1 MEEIT
6 RSKVQLRRTT
16 DDRLLQDMFAKRKQT
31 LVKKAMELSVL
42 CDCDVGLIIFGPGS
56 SGPGTG
62 GQRLYQYS
70 SISMD
75 ELLERYAAAVA
86 EPHERRR
93 NGELLRHYYEL
104 SPDDD
109 GEEAA
114 ARNGNGGAST
124 SAAAAE
130 AAATMAAVDSIILG
144 GGGRRL
150 EGREG
155 ITGLLKRMRM
165 NSPGL
170 DGIGAYGDHM
180 AAVGGAP
187 RPLLSSS
194 GLSAVPGPG
203 SGPAVG
209 MINNGQGSL
218 VPPGVGAPLRRLGA
232 ASIPLEG
239 IKAAGFLDKRNY
251 PVSPRSE
258 KAYEEITAEFD
269 KLTEMRSQRAGNSGR
284 QNTPTVLQPLSSSL
298 ASHQQH
304 LQQILHQQQLLQ
316 QQRQQEQQQQQGGG
330 AKRFKPLSI
339 LVPELQTHPII
350 PTNLTPLQSA
360 PGGAVSGPS
369 AAADGSASTSGRSC
383 EAVHSAANGPEPH
396 GTLLQQQQPHPT
408 LQFNS
413 NRQQHPQQQQHHS
426 QQQQGGLPPR
436 PPDGC
441 LPSSRPKST
450 QSQGSLALGV
460 GTGGLHSGRGITG
473 SSPSPPRPMAISP
486 TTSGVGPPLSAG
498 MGPGEAGALAAPMEV
513 DGGGANGNSSGPFVL
528 DRRGGTALGDEGLA
542 SLLGA
547 SAFRTSLDGS
557 AANLLTLPSPPP
569 HSAANAL
576 FGSLDG
582 GPLSMRSGSHGMLGS
597 LGSLDRGASMGL
609 GSLAMSLESPG
620 GHVGLETALR
630 GLAPMDVLDWP
641 SMSPRSSTGNGD
653 APAGSGGFPDEVE
666 GGTVLDGLVVRG
678 TSLSKLAPGALEAA
692 IGPSPDTCG
701 GGSGTPVSTRAR
713 VSLSAFSG
721 HTVAT
726 STATQGQQPDAA
738 PGLGSTPGSA
748 ETQQGVLSSHGSVLL
763 GRGAVTGMRVAHGAD
778 GEDLS
783 GSRHSSA
790 NAGVDSPHGRCEAVA
805 HGTKPSREVGSDREG
820 GRLGSLA
827 LADSMGLTPELSL
840 NDMCP
845 GGIDAAATA
854 AVAAVHAQ
862 EGKGGGEAHGAA
874 AEGLLGLEVVGKALV
889 LPSGARTN
897 AVHGGGPAQG
907 TAGG

>member
-1 MEEIT
+1 
-6 RSKVQLRRTT
+6 
-16 DDRLLQDMFAKRKQT
+16 
-31 LVKKAMELSVL
+31 MELSVL

-114 ARNGNGGAST
+114 GRNGNGGGST
-124 SAAAAE
+124 EAAAAE

-144 GGGRRL
+144 GSGRRL

-165 NSPGL
+165 NSPGI
-170 DGIGAYGDHM
+170 DGIGVYGDHM

-187 RPLLSSS
+187 RPLLSGS

-203 SGPAVG
+203 SGPAAG
-209 MINNGQGSL
+209 MISNGQGSL
-218 VPPGVGAPLRRLGA
+218 GPPVAGAPLRRLGA

-251 PVSPRSE
+251 PLSPRSE

-316 QQRQQEQQQQQGGG
+316 QQRQQQQQGGG

-360 PGGAVSGPS
+360 KGAAVTGPS
-369 AAADGSASTSGRSC
+369 AAADGSASTAGRSC
-383 EAVHSAANGPEPH
+383 EALHSVANGPEPH
-396 GTLLQQQQPHPT
+396 GTLVQQQQPHPT

-413 NRQQHPQQQQHHS
+413 SLQQHPQQHQHHS
-426 QQQQGGLPPR
+426 QQQHGGLPT
-436 PPDGC
+436 
-441 LPSSRPKST
+441 SSRQQST
-450 QSQGSLALGV
+450 QSQGSLAFGV

-473 SSPSPPRPMAISP
+473 STPSPPRPMAISP

-513 DGGGANGNSSGPFVL
+513 DGGGANGNSGGPFVL
-528 DRRGGTALGDEGLA
+528 DRRGGSALGDEGLA

-569 HSAANAL
+569 HSTANAL
-576 FGSLDG
+576 FGSLEG

-597 LGSLDRGASMGL
+597 LNSLDRGASLGL

-653 APAGSGGFPDEVE
+653 APAGSGSGGFSDEGE
-666 GGTVLDGLVVRG
+666 GGTVMDGLVVRG
-678 TSLSKLAPGALEAA
+678 TALSKLAPGALEAA

-713 VSLSAFSG
+713 VSQSAFSG
-721 HTVAT
+721 HTAAT

-738 PGLGSTPGSA
+738 PGPGSTPGPA
-748 ETQQGVLSSHGSVLL
+748 ETQQGALSSHGSVLS
-763 GRGAVTGMRVAHGAD
+763 GRGGGTGVGVAQDAD
-778 GEDLS
+778 GGDLS

-790 NAGVDSPHGRCEAVA
+790 NAGVGSPQGRCEAVG
-805 HGTKPSREVGSDREG
+805 HGAKPSREVGSDREG

-827 LADSMGLTPELSL
+827 LAGSMGLTPELSL

-845 GGIDAAATA
+845 GGIAAAA
-854 AVAAVHAQ
+854 AAAEAAVHAQ
-862 EGKGGGEAHGAA
+862 EGKGRGEGHGAA
-874 AEGLLGLEVVGKALV
+874 AEGFLGLEVVGKALAF
-889 LPSGARTN
+889 PSGARTN
-897 AVHGGGPAQG
+897 AMQRGGPA
-907 TAGG
+907 GG